1 MTTTQVANRLIE
13 LCQSGHWDKAQNEL
27 YAEDCVSIEL
37 PGSPN
42 EVTKGLDNIKAKGK
56 QWDEMVEEV
65 HSNTIEGPLVADN
78 YFSLSMMLDVTF
90 KGMPR
95 MNTSEICVYEVTDGK
110 ITKEQFFYAPP
121 PEQNA

>member
-1 MTTTQVANRLIE
+1 MTTTQVAERLIE
-13 LCQSGHWDKAQNEL
+13 LCRTGMWDKAQNEL

-42 EVTKGLDNIKAKGK
+42 EVTKGLSNIKGKGK
-56 QWDEMVEEV
+56 QWEKMVEEV
-65 HSNTIEGPLVADN
+65 HSNTIEGPVVADN
-78 YFSLSMMLDVTF
+78 HFSISMSLDVTF

-95 MNTSEICVYEVTDGK
+95 MTTSEICVYEVTDGK

-121 PEQNA
+121 PEQ

>member
-1 MTTTQVANRLIE
+1 MTTTEVAKRLIE
-13 LCQSGHWDKAQNEL
+13 LCNDGHWQKAHDEL
-27 YAEDCVSIEL
+27 YGADCVSIEL

-42 EVTKGLDNIKAKGK
+42 EITKGMENIKAKGK

-65 HSNTIEGPLVADN
+65 HGNKIEGPIVVDN
-78 YFSLSMMLDVTF
+78 HFTISMSMDVTF

-95 MNTSEICVYEVTDGK
+95 TTTSEICVYEVTDGK

-121 PEQNA
+121 PAQ

>member
-1 MTTTQVANRLIE
+1 MTTREVANRLIE
-13 LCQSGHWDKAQNEL
+13 LCQTGLWDKAQAEL

-42 EVTKGLDNIKAKGK
+42 EVTKGIANIKAKGK
-56 QWDEMVEEV
+56 QWEEMVDTV
-65 HSNTIEGPLVADN
+65 HGNTIEGPIVADN
-78 YFSLSMMLDVTF
+78 YFSIGMSIDVTF

-95 MNTSEICVYEVTDGK
+95 MTTSEVCVYEVTDGK

>member
-1 MTTTQVANRLIE
+1 MTTTEVANRLIE
-13 LCQSGHWDKAQNEL
+13 LCQSGKWEAAQNEL

-42 EVTKGLDNIKAKGK
+42 EITKGLANIKKKGE
-56 QWDEMVEEV
+56 QWDQMVEEV
-65 HSNTIEGPLVADN
+65 HGNKIEGPIVADN
-78 YFSLSMMLDVTF
+78 HFSLSMALDVTF

-95 MNTSEICVYEVTDGK
+95 MTTSEVCVYEVTNGK

-121 PEQNA
+121 PEQ